1 MFPKNIKLILSIVLI
16 GYGIYQ
22 ITETYI
28 GNGIFMFLL
37 SIILIIL
44 YFKNEILILAFLSLR
59 KQNFDKTERLLSR
72 IKNPKS
78 ALIKKQQGFYY
89 YLNGLIQSQ
98 HNLTVAEK
106 NFREALK
113 LGLNTNS
120 DMAMAKLSLA
130 GIMMQKNIS
139 EKRQHAMIGQE
150 IDVLVE
156 GVSVESELLVQGRHA
171 GQAPEIDGVTY
182 ITSGQMQ
189 PGDVVPVRISE
200 TSDYDLAG
208 ECLL

>member
-1 MFPKNIKLILSIVLI
+1 MFPKNIKLILAIALL

-59 KQNFDKTERLLSR
+59 KQNFDKTQRLLSL

-89 YLNGLIQSQ
+89 YLN
-98 HNLTVAEK
+98 E
-106 NFREALK
+106 FDE
-113 LGLNTNS
+113 
-120 DMAMAKLSLA
+120 D
-130 GIMMQKNIS
+130 
-139 EKRQHAMIGQE
+139 
-150 IDVLVE
+150 
-156 GVSVESELLVQGRHA
+156 
-171 GQAPEIDGVTY
+171 
-182 ITSGQMQ
+182 
-189 PGDVVPVRISE
+189 
-200 TSDYDLAG
+200 
-208 ECLL
+208 